1 MRTARRRAGHPS
13 GPLTVG
19 LPRRAGSASLVAL
32 LALGTLGTLGAC
44 SDDEASGPCEQ
55 PEHQRAQLPASHV
68 LPGQPEPSYLS
79 DPPTSGPCEQPEHQ
93 RAQLPA
99 SHVLPGQPE
108 PSYLS
113 DPPTSGPHAPI
124 TSVPPVFAEPVP
136 KPTQVG
142 ILERGMVL
150 VQYQPDLPAAERQQL
165 LDLAGGMV
173 AVAPNPQLGQP
184 VVASA
189 WLYLLRCDALDTKA
203 LGDFIDGRTSEAPG
217 GH

>member
-1 MRTARRRAGHPS
+1 MRTARRRAAW
-13 GPLTVG
+13 V
-19 LPRRAGSASLVAL
+19 L
-32 LALGTLGTLGAC
+32 LAALVGVGILGAC
-44 SDDEASGPCEQ
+44 SDDEAAGPCGQ
-55 PEHQRAQLPASHV
+55 PEHQRAQLPS
-68 LPGQPEPSYLS
+68 
-79 DPPTSGPCEQPEHQ
+79 
-93 RAQLPA
+93 

-113 DPPTSGPHAPI
+113 DPPTSGPHAPM
-124 TSVPPVFAEPVP
+124 TSVPPIFAEPVP
-136 KPTQVG
+136 KPSQVG

-150 VQYQPDLPAAERQQL
+150 VQYRPDLRPAERQQL

-189 WLYLLRCDALDTKA
+189 WLYLLRCTAVDTGALR
-203 LGDFIDGRTSEAPG
+203 GFIDTRTSEAPG

>member
-79 DPPTSGPCEQPEHQ
+79 DPPTSGP
-93 RAQLPA
+93 
-99 SHVLPGQPE
+99 
-108 PSYLS
+108 
-113 DPPTSGPHAPI
+113 HAPI

-150 VQYQPDLPAAERQQL
+150 VQYRPDLPAPERQQL

>member
-13 GPLTVG
+13 GPLTVV
-19 LPRRAGSASLVAL
+19 LRRRAGSALLAALVAL
-32 LALGTLGTLGAC
+32 LVLGTLGAC

-68 LPGQPEPSYLS
+68 
-79 DPPTSGPCEQPEHQ
+79 
-93 RAQLPA
+93 R
-99 SHVLPGQPE
+99 PGQPE

-150 VQYQPDLPAAERQQL
+150 VQYRPAEPGVGGDRDHPTGQVKELLAFGCRQ
-165 LDLAGGMV
+165 V
-173 AVAPNPQLGQP
+173 RP

-189 WLYLLRCDALDTKA
+189 WLYLLRCAAVDTGALR
-203 LGDFIDGRTSEAPG
+203 DFIDTRTSEAPG

>member
-1 MRTARRRAGHPS
+1 LLAA
-13 GPLTVG
+13 
-19 LPRRAGSASLVAL
+19 LVAL
-32 LALGTLGTLGAC
+32 GAVGAC
-44 SDDEASGPCEQ
+44 SDDRASGPCE
-55 PEHQRAQLPASHV
+55 E
-68 LPGQPEPSYLS
+68 
-79 DPPTSGPCEQPEHQ
+79 PEHQ

-124 TSVPPVFAEPVP
+124 TSVPPIFAEPVP

-150 VQYQPDLPAAERQQL
+150 VQYRPDLAPAELQQL
-165 LDLAGGMV
+165 RDLAGGLV

-189 WLYLLRCDALDTKA
+189 WLYLLRCAAVDTGALR
-203 LGDFIDGRTSEAPG
+203 DFIDNRTSEAPG

>member
-1 MRTARRRAGHPS
+1 MRTARRR
-13 GPLTVG
+13 VG
-19 LPRRAGSASLVAL
+19 CAL
-32 LALGTLGTLGAC
+32 LAALVGVGMVGAC
-44 SDDEASGPCEQ
+44 SDEEASGPCAQ
-55 PEHQRAQLPASHV
+55 PEHQRAQLPS
-68 LPGQPEPSYLS
+68 
-79 DPPTSGPCEQPEHQ
+79 
-93 RAQLPA
+93 

-124 TSVPPVFAEPVP
+124 TSVPPIFAEPVP

-150 VQYQPDLPAAERQQL
+150 VQYRPDLPPAELQQL
-165 LDLAGGMV
+165 LGLGGGMV
-173 AVAPNPQLGQP
+173 AVAPNPQLAQP

-189 WLYLLRCDALDTKA
+189 WLYLLRCAAVDTGALR
-203 LGDFIDGRTSEAPG
+203 DFIDTRTREAPG